1 MIGVIL
7 LNSCNFSLMIF
18 GEIICDNF
26 CIFVVDLV
34 LVNFYSFEIDDF
46 VVFFVIGLFF
56 IDNYIFKDLY
66 FCFDLKKYVNFIFEK
81 MVMLLLLVFGFIL
94 YV

>member
-18 GEIICDNF
+18 GEIICDSF

-34 LVNFYSFEIDDF
+34 LVNFNSFEIDDF
-46 VVFFVIGLFF
+46 VVFFVICYWFF
-56 IDNYIFKDLY
+56 LLLIIIFLKIYIFVL
-66 FCFDLKKYVNFIFEK
+66 I
-81 MVMLLLLVFGFIL
+81 
-94 YV
+94 

>member
-34 LVNFYSFEIDDF
+34 LVNFNSFEIDDF
-46 VVFFVIGLFF
+46 VVFFVICYWFF
-56 IDNYIFKDLY
+56 LLLIIIFLKIYIFVL
-66 FCFDLKKYVNFIFEK
+66 I
-81 MVMLLLLVFGFIL
+81 
-94 YV
+94 

>member
-34 LVNFYSFEIDDF
+34 LVNFNSFEIDDF
-46 VVFFVIGLFF
+46 VVFFVICYWFF
-56 IDNYIFKDLY
+56 LLLIIIFLKIYIF
-66 FCFDLKKYVNFIFEK
+66 VFI
-81 MVMLLLLVFGFIL
+81 
-94 YV
+94 